1 MYNFKINGIYHTLHK
16 FFIEVKADM
25 LYIPDETP
33 VYGVVIEGMFWRN
46 EQSLLA
52 CYSTGFVA
60 NYMLTQGGKVG
71 KYYREGDMSV
81 ITDIIDIYDSKQL
94 KGQEWNEPLNNQVK
108 ELVLLAN
115 ENIEHNKLLRP
126 NSSINLY
133 TPNTT
138 RIWLLAKDGVY
149 YTELG
154 NDKLKCSPLGS
165 IVGEAKEIANEL
177 YDFVPEA
184 F

>member
-25 LYIPDETP
+25 LDIPDETNI
-33 VYGVVIEGMFWRN
+33 YGVVMEGIFWRN

-52 CYSTGFVA
+52 CYSSGFVT
-60 NYMLTQGGKVG
+60 NYMVSQGGKVG
-71 KYYREGDMSV
+71 KYYREGDISV
-81 ITDIIDIYDSKQL
+81 ILDLATKYQNHQL
-94 KGQEWNEPLNNQVK
+94 QGEDWDLEVNDRAK
-108 ELVLLAN
+108 ELVIMAN
-115 ENIEHNKLLRP
+115 ENIGQTKLLRP
-126 NSSINLY
+126 NSPVNPY

-138 RIWLLAKDGVY
+138 RFWLLAKEGVY
-149 YTELG
+149 YTEVG
-154 NDKLKCSPLGS
+154 DDKLEKSPWS
-165 IVGEAKEIANEL
+165 RIVEEAKEIANEL